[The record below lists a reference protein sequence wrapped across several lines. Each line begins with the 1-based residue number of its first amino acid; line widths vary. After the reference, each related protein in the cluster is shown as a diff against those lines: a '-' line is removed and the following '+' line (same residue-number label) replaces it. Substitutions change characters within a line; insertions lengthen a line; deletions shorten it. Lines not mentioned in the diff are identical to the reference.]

1 MPLLYGEGDRA
12 FIRLQEEYIRKYND
26 PSLLLWGLKTPC
38 VNTLRPQS
46 NTPVGALASLPSA
59 FAGFTSV
66 PNLDKNNIPLALSC
80 TNNGIEVELLLVS
93 CNGEVKLACFGVN
106 ANFYAGYHQ
115 RGFGKSWLRRLLLTK
130 FPRYMPFTDVIAVPL
145 LYCPAESRSGF
156 EVYERTVLWSPFFLP
171 DSKLCLAGE
180 WRKVYLKSQRRGT
193 GFGRTK
199 PHIIAVI
206 DTHVLDKN
214 GFVLAMSYPQQRIKH
229 GREATLAIESLYKEQ
244 IFIYLGPNN
253 ISFGLIIRPN
263 QLSTSILI
271 KGMVMDDA
279 LPFILPP
286 SDVLQSTMRKLGLSQ
301 TRWPCGTDSIR
312 ISGKQLG
319 RHEIAYAVISCKMN
333 SRHLVIKWEEHAAD

>member
-12 FIRLQEEYIRKYND
+12 FIRLQEEYIRKHND
-26 PSLLLWGLKTPC
+26 PSLLLWGLETPC
-38 VNTLRPQS
+38 ADTLRLQS
-46 NTPVGALASLPSA
+46 SMPVDALAPLPSA

-66 PNLDKNNIPLALSC
+66 PNLDKNNMPMALSC
-80 TNNGIEVELLLVS
+80 TNNGIEVEILLIP
-93 CNGEVKLACFGVN
+93 CNEEMKLACFGVD
-106 ANFYAGYHQ
+106 ASFYARYHLS
-115 RGFGKSWLRRLLLTK
+115 GCEKSWLRRLLPTTP
-130 FPRYMPFTDVIAVPL
+130 PRNMPLYRDVIAVPL
-145 LYCPAESRSGF
+145 RYCSADSRSGF
-156 EVYERTVLWSPFFLP
+156 EVNERAVLWSPVFLP

-319 RHEIAYAVISCKMN
+319 RHEIAYAVISC
-333 SRHLVIKWEEHAAD
+333 RWIVGTL